1 MKEKVI
7 IEREVWRWARLS
19 GMCPLGGLG
28 KANIPLTQV
37 KKGWQELMRVNSKI
51 FPLLELS

>member
-1 MKEKVI
+1 MI
-7 IEREVWRWARLS
+7 IEREVRSWARLS

-51 FPLLELS
+51 FPLLEIR